1 MDTTEPIEFLPDGM
15 TRQFSKKQIS
25 AGHRYRSRCPAAIQ
39 GNSQI
44 EGVSKSARSPLV
56 YESGAL
62 TLQFTAQQRQLP
74 LVEA

>member
-1 MDTTEPIEFLPDGM
+1 MSCRTDITEPIEFLPDGIDE
-15 TRQFSKKQIS
+15 TVFQIK
-25 AGHRYRSRCPAAIQ
+25 HV
-39 GNSQI
+39 N